1 MLRNSYICKVR
12 YYFQVELY
20 SPGNYF
26 LFLSLM
32 IRSGSEH
39 RAGQVE
45 LEKMAGIFCLQYS
58 VFIWLL
64 FFSFSIKCH
73 TLILTYFLY
82 SFPLSLSLFQVYSC
96 HHFFFF
102 NIDFI
107 FLSTFRFTAKLSDSA
122 DSHVS
127 PKPTRAWPPS
137 LSASYTRAVHF

>member
-58 VFIWLL
+58 VFIWLFIFFIFHKMPHPHSHIFFIL
-64 FFSFSIKCH
+64 IPSLPFSFS
-73 TLILTYFLY
+73 
-82 SFPLSLSLFQVYSC
+82 SVQLSS
-96 HHFFFF
+96 FFFF